1 MLSRLWRSGCIFQS
15 QSLILQKIVAYSYKK
30 EMYCQIF
37 ELLNGKKHKVVM
49 NSEVESHNPVN
60 TTSVFEVVVVVSKYE
75 VSSVICVLFI

>member
-1 MLSRLWRSGCIFQS
+1 MLSRLWRSDCIFQS

-49 NSEVESHNPVN
+49 NSEVES
-60 TTSVFEVVVVVSKYE
+60 TTLSIPHLFLKLLLLCPSTKYQ
-75 VSSVICVLFI
+75 V